1 MVELY
6 PVPEYD
12 DPFDTNGNWFT
23 EEKGNV
29 ESIILTKRKDYYRS
43 LRHDSNLLKHYSKYA
58 VTVVM
63 INHIT
68 SGFEAAWTANKKT
81 KKIPEIKLYYNPL
94 NKWVVGGVQI
104 NYGW

>member
-1 MVELY
+1 M
-6 PVPEYD
+6 
-12 DPFDTNGNWFT
+12 
-23 EEKGNV
+23 
-29 ESIILTKRKDYYRS
+29 LTKRKDYYRS

-68 SGFEAAWTANKKT
+68 SAFEAAWTANKKA
-81 KKIPEIKLYYNPL
+81 KKIPEISLYYNPV
-94 NKWVVGGVQI
+94 NKWGVGGVQI